1 MNNTFSILTLLSIGS
16 FGRAAVVTVRQLFG
30 LGLLL
35 IALTMP
41 LKAFAVTAIPDN
53 ATFTSAIRSCKA
65 EAPVDGLCTI
75 YGTITTNYGTM
86 PNWDTSLVTSM
97 LEAFNDDSS
106 FNADISAWDT
116 SSVTDM
122 AQMFFRAHAF
132 NKDISSW
139 DTSSV
144 TNMRAM
150 FYGASVFNQDIGS
163 WDTSSVTNM
172 RVTFGSATAFNQ
184 DIGSWDTGNV
194 TNMGE
199 HVLGS
204 NCFQPRHW
212 FMGHE

>member
-41 LKAFAVTAIPDN
+41 LKASAVTAIPDN
-53 ATFTSAIRSCKA
+53 ATFTSAINSCKA

-97 LEAFNDDSS
+97 NSAFVTDLS

-116 SSVTDM
+116 SSVTNM
-122 AQMFFRAHAF
+122 SQMFYGASAF
-132 NKDISSW
+132 NKDIGSW
-139 DTSSV
+139 NTSSV
-144 TNMRAM
+144 TNMAIM
-150 FYGASVFNQDIGS
+150 FQE
-163 WDTSSVTNM
+163 
-172 RVTFGSATAFNQ
+172 AT
-184 DIGSWDTGNV
+184 
-194 TNMGE
+194 GE
-199 HVLGS
+199 YPKLCV
-204 NCFQPRHW
+204 
-212 FMGHE
+212 